1 MMLLSLELSQGLLA
15 KSRLTRLLLSFKL
28 LMRDCVLLVG
38 MKLSLRSIVLMCS
51 SVGIVFDNSLTNNGP
66 S

>member
-1 MMLLSLELSQGLLA
+1 MLLSLGLSQGLLA

-28 LMRDCVLLVG
+28 LMRHCVLLVG
-38 MKLSLRSIVLMCS
+38 MKLSLRSIALMCS
-51 SVGIVFDNSLTNNGP
+51 SVGIVFDSSLINNGP